1 MPACFSEQGGS
12 HRRGGASAPQL
23 TGEII
28 MTYETKEQQRE
39 RFLAE
44 FLQRIREA
52 PPGTRVYMAVGD
64 MFKDAGVHDIDGVA
78 GRSPGRSGTQGQERG
93 RRWFIE
99 SGPR

>member
-23 TGEII
+23 TGEIT
-28 MTYETKEQQRE
+28 MSYETKEQQRE

-64 MFKDAGVHDIDGVA
+64 MFKDADVRNIEELRAARWGAAVCNDNDEEEDG
-78 GRSPGRSGTQGQERG
+78 S
-93 RRWFIE
+93 
-99 SGPR
+99 

>member
-12 HRRGGASAPQL
+12 RRRGGAFAPQL

-28 MTYETKEQQRE
+28 MTYETKEQQKE

-44 FLQRIREA
+44 FLQRVREA

-64 MFKDAGVHDIDGVA
+64 LFKDADVHNIEELRAARRGAVV
-78 GRSPGRSGTQGQERG
+78 RSDKDER
-93 RRWFIE
+93 E
-99 SGPR
+99 DSS

>member
-23 TGEII
+23 NGEIT
-28 MTYETKEQQRE
+28 MPYETKEQQRE

-44 FLQRIREA
+44 FLRRIREA

-64 MFKDAGVHDIDGVA
+64 LFKDADVHNIGELRAARRGAVVRNDKDKGEDG
-78 GRSPGRSGTQGQERG
+78 S
-93 RRWFIE
+93 
-99 SGPR
+99 

>member
-12 HRRGGASAPQL
+12 RRRGGASAPQL
-23 TGEII
+23 TGEITK
-28 MTYETKEQQRE
+28 TYETKEQQRE

-64 MFKDAGVHDIDGVA
+64 MFKDADVHNIEELRAARRGAVVRNDKDEGEDG
-78 GRSPGRSGTQGQERG
+78 S
-93 RRWFIE
+93 
-99 SGPR
+99 